1 MTSIMT
7 TIFINSVERESEK
20 AMLLNVNVSFNANT
34 PKPRSIWFPKSVIE
48 SRLKHHLLRRMVGR

>member
-1 MTSIMT
+1 MT

-48 SRLKHHLLRRMVGR
+48 SINGSTAEVKD